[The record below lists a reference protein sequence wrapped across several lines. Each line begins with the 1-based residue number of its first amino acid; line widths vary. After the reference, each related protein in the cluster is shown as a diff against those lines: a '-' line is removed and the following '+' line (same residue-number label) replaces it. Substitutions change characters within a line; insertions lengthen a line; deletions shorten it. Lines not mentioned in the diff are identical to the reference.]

1 MTSRWAA
8 LLLVP
13 LLGDTDG
20 LRLPRLVRITRLWS
34 GGGDAAQLPTALT
47 AEIDKYMQLRASRES
62 EKQQQVVVVP
72 VSQWR
77 KGRQAPTEP
86 FGIAKA
92 SGWFKDEAEID
103 LRKRS
108 DSSKP
113 YVAHP
118 LSFGELERFGFE
130 KLSDDIVKYGGP
142 DLVGRMAGIDWKEPV
157 IELEP
162 EPESSRPV
170 REQMFSLDMRGEL
183 SLGGGLEEKLKAA
196 ESLDLSKIKISSAT
210 TTQQGQGSRDSD
222 DALAA
227 KRREKV
233 DGPDYSAFKT
243 PSSSLSSS
251 SSPQEKDETIPGER
265 FVLDGTQRLFLVFN
279 AAVFSVAYGRT
290 SAEIVAS
297 HYWGGI
303 DAAIVDALGT
313 LSLGMAAA
321 TLFSAVGSGVMAQS
335 QGKNPILWSVLG
347 LLGGPLTLAKLRTA
361 SQGGSKPSY

>member
-1 MTSRWAA
+1 MATRMDLRCAA
-8 LLLVP
+8 LVLVLLF
-13 LLGDTDG
+13 LGTTHG
-20 LRLPRLVRITRLWS
+20 LRLSRLDTRLWS
-34 GGGDAAQLPTALT
+34 GGLGEQLPTALV
-47 AEIDKYMQLRASRES
+47 ADIEKYMQLRTSREN
-62 EKQQQVVVVP
+62 EQQQEVVVVP

-118 LSFGELERFGFE
+118 LSFGELERFGFG

-142 DLVGRMAGIDWKEPV
+142 DLVGRLAGIDWKEPA

-162 EPESSRPV
+162 EPESSRPI

-196 ESLDLSKIKISSAT
+196 ESMDLSKIKRSSAT
-210 TTQQGQGSRDSD
+210 TTTQGSSDGGD
-222 DALAA
+222 DAIVRM
-227 KRREKV
+227 RREKV
-233 DGPDYSAFKT
+233 DGPDYSAFKA
-243 PSSSLSSS
+243 SSS
-251 SSPQEKDETIPGER
+251 SSSTSPWQKEEEDEKIPGER

-313 LSLGMAAA
+313 LSLGMGAA
-321 TLFSAVGSGVMAQS
+321 TLFSAVGSGVMAKS
-335 QGKNPILWSVLG
+335 QGKNPLLWSVLG
-347 LLGGPLTLAKLRTA
+347 MLGGPLTLAKLR
-361 SQGGSKPSY
+361 GSSNLSVK

>member
-1 MTSRWAA
+1 MMPRWAA

-62 EKQQQVVVVP
+62 EKQQRVVVVP

-130 KLSDDIVKYGGP
+130 RLSDDIVKYGGP

-196 ESLDLSKIKISSAT
+196 ESLDLSKIKM
-210 TTQQGQGSRDSD
+210 TTQGGQGSRDSD

-233 DGPDYSAFKT
+233 DGPDYSAFRT
-243 PSSSLSSS
+243 PSSS
-251 SSPQEKDETIPGER
+251 SPWQEKGETIPGER

-313 LSLGMAAA
+313 FALGMAAA

-335 QGKNPILWSVLG
+335 QGKNPILGSVLG
-347 LLGGPLTLAKLRTA
+347 LLGGPLTLAKLRSA
-361 SQGGSKPSY
+361 SRGSY